1 MTTTSSRNNKKR
13 PAKPRSRGGSSR
25 NRRNQRRGRSN
36 NMFLWIF
43 LGVLVVLF
51 AGIAFASRS
60 GVGGTEITDAQAS
73 GEALPRYAQG
83 VDGAVGATAPE
94 FSGQTLDG
102 EPISVA
108 PGDGTP
114 KAIAFLAHW
123 CPHCQNEMPT
133 VVDWAEEGR
142 LPDGVE
148 LIGVASGNDR
158 NRPNFPPQDWFEREG
173 WPGATVVDGNNA
185 ISSSYG
191 LSNYPYWVLVDGEG
205 TVVQRWSGETTPQQL
220 SERIGGLAQ

>member
-1 MTTTSSRNNKKR
+1 MTTTSSRNNKR
-13 PAKPRSRGGSSR
+13 PAKPRPRGGSSR
-25 NRRNQRRGRSN
+25 RRKGRGST

-51 AGIAFASRS
+51 VGIAIVSRS

-73 GEALPRYAQG
+73 GDALPKYAQG

-102 EPISVA
+102 ESITVT
-108 PGDGTP
+108 PGDGAP

-123 CPHCQNEMPT
+123 CPHCQREMPT
-133 VVDWAEEGR
+133 VVDWVADGR
-142 LPDGVE
+142 LPEGVE

-158 NRPNFPPQDWFEREG
+158 TQPNFPPQDWFEREE
-173 WPGATVVDGNNA
+173 WPGQTVLDGDNA
-185 ISSSYG
+185 VANSYG
-191 LSNYPYWVLVDGEG
+191 LANYPYWVLVDGDG
-205 TVVQRWSGETTPQQL
+205 KVVQRWSGETTPDQL
-220 SERIGGLAQ
+220 DERIGKLAQ